1 MIPFERD
8 PEHGGSRGGDGD
20 ASERE
25 GTPSP
30 ENDWG
35 GRLRGFLDRPDD
47 RPAVRKFHLRPGA
60 SETAPARKERWSWLI
75 APLLLAATGA
85 GVLFVLRGPD
95 GVFGVCF
102 GAVLALGVVWILVS
116 TLFPGRAERNCPACG
131 QRGLER
137 IDPAST
143 CGVRCR
149 LCGWRDESASS
160 FLFAEEEG
168 TFEDIVL
175 RERRSERRRW

>member
-8 PEHGGSRGGDGD
+8 PEHGGPRGPDGD
-20 ASERE
+20 ARGDS
-25 GTPSP
+25 TPSP

-35 GRLRGFLDRPDD
+35 GRLRGFLERPDELPRVRTFAARAA
-47 RPAVRKFHLRPGA
+47 RP
-60 SETAPARKERWSWLI
+60 ENAPARKDRWGWLI
-75 APLLLAATGA
+75 APLMLAATAAGA
-85 GVLFVLRGPD
+85 LFVLRGPD
-95 GVFGVCF
+95 GLFGVCF
-102 GAVLALGVVWILVS
+102 GAVLALGVLWILVS
-116 TLFPGRAERNCPACG
+116 TLFPGRAERTCPACG

-137 IDPAST
+137 IDRKST

>member
-8 PEHGGSRGGDGD
+8 PEHGGPHGPDGD
-20 ASERE
+20 ASGGE
-25 GTPSP
+25 GAPSP
-30 ENDWG
+30 ENNWG
-35 GRLRGFLDRPDD
+35 GRLRGFLERSEELP
-47 RPAVRKFHLRPGA
+47 RVRKFHALPPPAEHG
-60 SETAPARKERWSWLI
+60 PARKDRWSWLI
-75 APLLLAATGA
+75 APLMLFATAAGA
-85 GVLFVLRGPD
+85 LFVLRGPD
-95 GVFGVCF
+95 GLFGACF
-102 GAVLALGVVWILVS
+102 GAVLALGVLWILVS
-116 TLFPGRAERNCPACG
+116 TLFPGRAERTCPACG

-137 IDPAST
+137 IDRKST